1 MTTASDPLNDNI
13 VVLVDGVPQDI
24 TLENVRYEKS
34 FMGAK
39 MTGTMNS
46 TSDTVI
52 TFDSA
57 TGDAPMKGAGGAK
70 FPVVDN
76 YIQVDDEIMKITAVT
91 SNNITVS
98 RAKLGT
104 TQETHTNSRLYYIA
118 PSIKLPSKCKGK
130 KIEIQL
136 KNQNGVVD
144 GIGIDFINKGNG

>member
-1 MTTASDPLNDNI
+1 
-13 VVLVDGVPQDI
+13 
-24 TLENVRYEKS
+24 
-34 FMGAK
+34 MGAK
-39 MTGTMNS
+39 MAGTMNA

-52 TFDSA
+52 TFNSV
-57 TGDAPMKGAGGAK
+57 TGDAPMKGTGGAK
-70 FPVVDN
+70 YPVVDN

-91 SNNITVS
+91 SDNITVS
-98 RAKLGT
+98 REKLGT
-104 TQETHTNSRLYYIA
+104 TKAAHTNSRLYYIA